1 MYKLSYM
8 LYTIKV
14 LIILREKKITAS
26 NFQIVQYF
34 TLKYSFEN
42 TIKGN
47 IVPGKSFLMTCRSEA
62 GALSYSALLLYIK
75 LWIKISLKLCW
86 INLFILKKSMPPK
99 EVPIPP

>member
-1 MYKLSYM
+1 M

-34 TLKYSFEN
+34 TLKYN
-42 TIKGN
+42 KGKYR
-47 IVPGKSFLMTCRSEA
+47 KSFLMTYRSEA

-75 LWIKISLKLCW
+75 L
-86 INLFILKKSMPPK
+86 
-99 EVPIPP
+99 

>member
-8 LYTIKV
+8 LYIIKV

-47 IVPGKSFLMTCRSEA
+47 IVKVFSWLADQKLVLYPIVLCCYTSNCESKFL
-62 GALSYSALLLYIK
+62 
-75 LWIKISLKLCW
+75 
-86 INLFILKKSMPPK
+86 
-99 EVPIPP
+99 